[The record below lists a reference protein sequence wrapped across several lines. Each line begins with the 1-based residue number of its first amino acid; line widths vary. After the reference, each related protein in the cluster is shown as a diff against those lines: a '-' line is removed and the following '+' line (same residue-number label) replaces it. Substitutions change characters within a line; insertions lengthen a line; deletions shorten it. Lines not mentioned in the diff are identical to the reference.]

1 MPSTDTIS
9 RETTLCVSLA
19 ARLSIIGTRF
29 HNFLYDEL
37 GLDYVYKA
45 FAPTDIGAAVAGI
58 RGLGIR
64 GAGVSMPYKEACIP
78 LLDELDDSA
87 AVLESVNT
95 IVNTGGRLRGYNT
108 DYIAVR
114 QVLIDHG
121 VAPDLEFAVLGNGGM
136 ARAVVAALRD
146 AGFCRGTVV
155 APRSPDRGA
164 ALADRYGF
172 AAAAGTVP
180 RPAPLLINVTPIGM
194 AGTAHEHDL
203 PFDRA
208 LVAQAEVVFD
218 VVAFPSRTL
227 LVQLAEELGRTTISG
242 AEVIA
247 LQAAEQFALY
257 TGIRPTGDQGAPGRS
272 VLPRLARRREAE
284 ADAWP
289 GRGYRGS
296 SRLDTRPRSATW
308 YPLRRSH
315 ARISARSWRLRP
327 IARREPGP
335 LRV

>member
-1 MPSTDTIS
+1 MPSTGTIT

-19 ARLSIIGTRF
+19 ARPSNIGTRF

-45 FAPTDIGAAVAGI
+45 FAPTDLEAAVAGI

-95 IVNTGGRLRGYNT
+95 IVNTDGRLRGYNT
-108 DYIAVR
+108 DYLAVR
-114 QVLIDHG
+114 RVLSDHD

-146 AGFCRGTVV
+146 AGFRHGTVV
-155 APRSPDRGA
+155 APRRAEKGA

-172 AAAAGTVP
+172 AAATGTAP
-180 RPAPLLINVTPIGM
+180 RPVPLLVNVTPIGM
-194 AGTAHEHDL
+194 AGTGHEHDL

-208 LVAQAEVVFD
+208 LVEQAEFVFD
-218 VVAFPSRTL
+218 VVAFPSRTPL
-227 LVQLAEELGRTTISG
+227 LRLAEQLARRTISG

-257 TGIRPTGDQGAPGRS
+257 TGVRPTADQ
-272 VLPRLARRREAE
+272 VRRASEF
-284 ADAWP
+284 
-289 GRGYRGS
+289 
-296 SRLDTRPRSATW
+296 SRA
-308 YPLRRSH
+308 
-315 ARISARSWRLRP
+315 
-327 IARREPGP
+327 
-335 LRV
+335 